1 LKKVYTMFFVVLLLI
16 CSIDIAIAQTTINFD
31 DAAKWTAGSAALT
44 SYASDHTYVD
54 GVFSATGGPALRNT
68 TTAQDGFA
76 GALGTY
82 SWRLTNAAAT
92 CTITISSGGVSTFS
106 VKIRRWDN
114 SPSPA
119 YTLDYSVNGGT
130 DWTNVATINNTNL
143 DNSSNWKTFNG
154 TINNASTNILIRLN
168 SAGSTERIMVD
179 DFIWT
184 GYASSSPTLS
194 VDPSSLSAFSYV
206 QGAGPSTSQS
216 YQLSGSNLTGFPGD
230 ITITAPANYE
240 VSTDNSSFGASKT
253 VAYTTA
259 TLDATTIWVRLK
271 TGLSAGT
278 YNGENVSNAGGGAS
292 TVNVTC
298 SGTVYKT
305 EPTNHVTDFSSIA
318 GTPNYSAITII
329 WTDATGGTVPD
340 GYLIKAS
347 DVGYGSITAP
357 VDGTAE
363 SDAALVKNIAQGVQT
378 ASFTGLSAATTYY
391 FQIYPYTNSG
401 TNINYKI
408 DSPPQTSLLT
418 GDAPV
423 LPKIIITEVAD
434 HSTFANEYLEIYNA
448 GDVDVNIDGW
458 IIFERYATNI
468 TDSRSMTLN
477 ESNQKNT
484 GGTNYLILTPGE
496 YAIINRSAVIVD
508 FKSTFSIGDNVA
520 IFQNNIPQMNGNE
533 RYQLQNSTS
542 DVIDY
547 FGDWD
552 RIPVFEVV
560 ATNCYER
567 INGSTSDG
575 QLSTSWQSTAVA
587 SYTFTPGAANTT
599 PLPVELAS
607 FTAKV
612 IGGKVNLNWSTST
625 EVNNYGFEI
634 ERSLSSHSSSLNGH
648 LLPAEW
654 EKIGFVAGSGNSN
667 SLKEYSFAD
676 DFSNSAI
683 QPFNHSIRYR
693 LKQIDNDGTFV
704 YSKEVEVL
712 NSKPSTYQLSQ
723 NFPNPFNP
731 STVISYQLPVSSQ
744 VTLKVFD
751 VLGNEVASLVNLQQE
766 AGSYNVTLDASSLA
780 SGTYIYRLIAGDFV
794 STKKLVVL
802 K

>member
-1 LKKVYTMFFVVLLLI
+1 MKKVYTMFFVVLLLI

>member
-1 LKKVYTMFFVVLLLI
+1 MKRFLLSYILI
-16 CSIDIAIAQTTINFD
+16 IILSYSNSFAQTTINFD
-31 DAAKWTAGSAALT
+31 DAAKWTAGSSALT
-44 SYASDHTYVD
+44 SYATNHTYVD

-68 TTAQDGFA
+68 TAAQDGYA

-82 SWRLTNAAAT
+82 SWRLTNAAASWI
-92 CTITISSGGVSTFS
+92 ITISSGGVSTFS
-106 VKIRRWDN
+106 VKIRRWDS

-119 YTLDYSVNGGT
+119 YTLDYSVNDGT
-130 DWTNVATINNTNL
+130 DWTNVATINNTSL
-143 DNSSNWKTFNG
+143 DNLSDWKTFNG
-154 TINNASTNILIRLN
+154 TINNASTNIKIRLN
-168 SAGSTERIMVD
+168 SSGSTERIMVD

-184 GYASSSPTLS
+184 GYASSSPTLT

-206 QGAGPSTSQS
+206 QGAGPSVSQS
-216 YQLSGSNLTGFPGD
+216 YQLSGSNLTGYTD
-230 ITITAPANYE
+230 NITITAPTNYE

-271 TGLSAGT
+271 SGLSAGT
-278 YNGENVSNAGGGAS
+278 YNAETVSNAGGGAT

-318 GTPNYSAITII
+318 GTPNYSAITIT

-418 GDAPV
+418 GDAPAFPNLLFSEYV
-423 LPKIIITEVAD
+423 EGSSNNKAVEIINLSGSSVDLSAGAYKILLYSNGASSPSATIILTGSVA
-434 HSTFANEYLEIYNA
+434 N
-448 GDVDVNIDGW
+448 GDVHVVAN
-458 IIFERYATNI
+458 T
-468 TDSRSMTLN
+468 
-477 ESNQKNT
+477 ESNANILARTDQTSGSLTFN
-484 GGTNYLILTPGE
+484 GDDALALVVGVGNDVLDVIGQIGFDPGTAWGTDPTITLDKTLRRKGT
-496 YAIINRSAVIVD
+496 V
-508 FKSTFSIGDNVA
+508 TIGD
-520 IFQNNIPQMNGNE
+520 
-533 RYQLQNSTS
+533 R
-542 DVIDY
+542 
-547 FGDWD
+547 
-552 RIPVFEVV
+552 
-560 ATNCYER
+560 
-567 INGSTSDG
+567 NGSDAFDPSVEWDG
-575 QLSTSWQSTAVA
+575 FAIDTYEGLGDPA
-587 SYTFTPGAANTT
+587 
-599 PLPVELAS
+599 PLPVELTS
-607 FTAKV
+607 FTARV
-612 IGGKVNLNWSTST
+612 IAGKVNLNWATAT
-625 EVNNYGFEI
+625 EVNNFGFEV

-648 LLPAEW
+648 SLPNTW
-654 EKIGFVAGSGNSN
+654 EVVGFVSGAGNSN
-667 SLKEYSFAD
+667 SVKEYSYTD
-676 DFSNSAI
+676 LSLNLDLNL
-683 QPFNHSIRYR
+683 NLRYR
-693 LKQIDNDGTFV
+693 LKQIDNDGSFA

-731 STVISYQLPVSSQ
+731 STVISYQLPVTAQ

-751 VLGNEVASLVNLQQE
+751 VLGNEVASLVNQQQE
-766 AGSYNVTLDASSLA
+766 AGSYNVTLDASTLA

>member
-1 LKKVYTMFFVVLLLI
+1 MFFVVLLLI